1 MASDK
6 ETKEKEAPK
15 VVSLWFDLSIKFV
28 GPILGSQPGA
38 DTPASDFM
46 KDKVQKERPDLNLE
60 SETGTLPEEL
70 QKGTTGFHRID
81 GRPGFLNYQVKGM
94 LKEAGRALNG
104 VLNFNALRSK
114 VDTYVFVT
122 PREIPI
128 NGELADKPLE
138 RPLRAETAK
147 GPRTSLAR
155 SEMIKEGAEITCKI
169 EVIQTPK
176 VKITEELLRALL
188 DYSTR
193 KGLGQWRNSGIYGQ
207 FEYTLAAAV

>member
-1 MASDK
+1 MTTEEKK
-6 ETKEKEAPK
+6 E
-15 VVSLWFDLSIKFV
+15 DLGVKSFWYELTMNFT

-38 DTPASDFM
+38 ETPASDYM
-46 KDKVQKERPDLNLE
+46 KEKVSKERPDLDLE

-70 QKGTTGFHRID
+70 EKGTTGFHRVD
-81 GRPGFLNYQVKGM
+81 GGPAFLNYQVKGM
-94 LKEAGRALNG
+94 LKEAAKALNG
-104 VLNFNALRSK
+104 LNGVSALRNK

-128 NGELADKPLE
+128 TGSLAEKPLE

-155 SEMIKEGAEITCKI
+155 SEMIQKGATIKCKI
-169 EVIQTPK
+169 EVIHAPK
-176 VKITEELLRALL
+176 VKLKEEMLRALL

-207 FEYTLAAAV
+207 FEYELKAVEA